1 MDSPGSVRVP
11 ARAVAEP
18 HRGMLQELDIEG
30 YAVVDRLRLAFQPGL
45 NLLTGETGSGK
56 SIVVDS
62 LALLFGVRASV
73 DVVRSGARRARVSG
87 IFEPPADAAL
97 VARLAESGI
106 ETEGELIIERQV
118 LANGKSRAYVN
129 GSPAKLALLR
139 DLAGYLGDIHGQ
151 HEQQTLLS
159 PGAQLR
165 LVDSFAELLPDVEE
179 LAAVFGRWRTSN
191 EALDRHRRG
200 EQERLR
206 RIDLLRYQADEI
218 RAADPRAGE
227 DDELRGER
235 QRLANVESLRQ
246 NCFEASSALYDSG
259 GSASAAIKSAAAAL
273 ESISGVDPQ
282 FEKLASRLEDA
293 RSTVDDVAFEVREY
307 AGSLEADPERQ
318 EAVEERLALLDKLKR
333 KYGPAIDDVLEF
345 GKRSDEEL
353 ASLEGGADRVE
364 ALEREVSA
372 SADEYE
378 RRAKR
383 IACERRKAAERLAVA
398 VGQHLSELALE
409 KARFQV
415 EVEPLD
421 AWGARGAD
429 RARFL
434 FTANAGMPPRALG
447 QVASGGELSRVA
459 LALKTCQVGATG
471 SEGYRPTLVFDEID
485 TGVGGGVAAAIGSR
499 LRALASGS
507 QVLCVTHLPQI
518 ACRADAHFHVAKAAV
533 AGQTVATVRELS
545 ESERVE
551 EIARM
556 LSGTEVTSAALENAR
571 QMLSVG

>member
-1 MDSPGSVRVP
+1 
-11 ARAVAEP
+11 
-18 HRGMLQELDIEG
+18 MLQELDIEG

-62 LALLFGVRASV
+62 LALLFGARANV
-73 DVVRSGARRARVSG
+73 DVVRAGARRARVSG
-87 IFEPPADAAL
+87 IFDHPSDAAL

-106 ETEGELIIERQV
+106 ETEGELIVERQV

-159 PGAQLR
+159 PAAQLR
-165 LVDSFAELLPDVEE
+165 LIDSFAELVPDVDA
-179 LAAVFGRWRTSN
+179 LAAVFGRWRRGS

-218 RAADPRAGE
+218 RAADPQAGE

-246 NCFEASSALYDSG
+246 NCYEASGALYDSG
-259 GSASAAIKSAAAAL
+259 GSASAAIKSAVSAL

-282 FEKLASRLEDA
+282 FEQLASRLEEA

-307 AGSLEADPERQ
+307 AGGLEADPQRQ
-318 EAVEERLALLDKLKR
+318 EVVEERLALLDKLKR
-333 KYGPAIDDVLEF
+333 KYGPSIDDVLEF

-353 ASLEGGADRVE
+353 ASLEGGADEVE
-364 ALEREVSA
+364 ALEREVAA
-372 SADEYE
+372 SAGEYD

-383 IACERRKAAERLAVA
+383 VARDRRKAAKRLAAA
-398 VGQHLSELALE
+398 VGEHLGELALE

-415 EVEPLD
+415 EVEAVD

-447 QVASGGELSRVA
+447 QVASGGEISRVA
-459 LALKTCQVGATG
+459 LALKTCQVGSTG

-518 ACRADAHFHVAKAAV
+518 ACRADAHFHVAKAEE
-533 AGQTVATVRELS
+533 AGLTVASVRELS
-545 ESERVE
+545 EAERVE

-556 LSGTEVTSAALENAR
+556 LSGTEVTPAALENAR

>member
-1 MDSPGSVRVP
+1 
-11 ARAVAEP
+11 
-18 HRGMLQELDIEG
+18 MLQELDIEG
-30 YAVVDRLRLAFQPGL
+30 YAVVDSLRVAFQPGL

-62 LALLFGVRASV
+62 LALLFGARASV
-73 DVVRSGARRARVSG
+73 DMVRSGARRARVSG
-87 IFEPPADAAL
+87 IFDPPWDAAL

-106 ETEGELIIERQV
+106 DTEGELIIERQI

-159 PGAQLR
+159 PAAQLR
-165 LVDSFAELLPDVEE
+165 LLDSFAQLVPDVEA
-179 LAAVFGRWRTSN
+179 LAAVFGRWRKFS
-191 EALDRHRRG
+191 EALDGHRRG

-206 RIDLLRYQADEI
+206 QIDLLRYQADEI
-218 RAADPRAGE
+218 RAADPQVGE
-227 DDELRGER
+227 DDQLRSER
-235 QRLANVESLRQ
+235 RRLANVESLRQ

-259 GSASAAIKSAAAAL
+259 GSASAAIKSAASAL

-282 FEKLASRLEDA
+282 FEQLASRLEDA

-307 AGSLEADPERQ
+307 AGSLEADPDRQ
-318 EAVEERLALLDKLKR
+318 EMVEERLVLLDKLKR
-333 KYGPAIDDVLEF
+333 KYGPSIEEVLEF

-353 ASLEGGADRVE
+353 ASLEGGADEVA
-364 ALEREVSA
+364 ALEREVAA
-372 SADEYE
+372 SAEEYARRANGIAYE
-378 RRAKR
+378 RQA
-383 IACERRKAAERLAVA
+383 AAERLAVA
-398 VGQHLSELALE
+398 VGGHLSELALE
-409 KARFQV
+409 KARFEV
-415 EVEPLD
+415 EVEPVET
-421 AWGARGAD
+421 WGARGAD

-434 FTANAGMPPRALG
+434 FTANVGMPPRALG

-471 SEGYRPTLVFDEID
+471 SDEYRPTLVFDEID

-499 LRALASGS
+499 LRALVSRS

-518 ACRADAHFHVAKAAV
+518 ASQADAHFHVAKATV
-533 AGQTVATVRELS
+533 DGQTVATVRELT

-556 LSGTEVTSAALENAR
+556 LSGTEVTAAALENAR
-571 QMLSVG
+571 QMLGVG

>member
-1 MDSPGSVRVP
+1 M
-11 ARAVAEP
+11 RAVAEP
-18 HRGMLQELDIEG
+18 LRGMLQELDIEG

-62 LALLFGVRASV
+62 LALLFGARASV

-87 IFEPPADAAL
+87 IFDPPADAAL

-106 ETEGELIIERQV
+106 ETEGELIVERQV

-159 PGAQLR
+159 PAAQLR
-165 LVDSFAELLPDVEE
+165 LIDSFAELVPDVDA
-179 LAAVFGRWRTSN
+179 LAAVFGRWRRGS

-218 RAADPRAGE
+218 RAADPQAGE
-227 DDELRGER
+227 DDGLRGER
-235 QRLANVESLRQ
+235 RRLANVESLRQ
-246 NCFEASSALYDSG
+246 NCHEASGALYDSG
-259 GSASAAIKSAAAAL
+259 GSASAAIKSATSAL

-282 FEKLASRLEDA
+282 FAQLASRLEEA

-318 EAVEERLALLDKLKR
+318 EVVEERLALLDKLKR
-333 KYGPAIDDVLEF
+333 KYGPSIDDVLEF

-353 ASLEGGADRVE
+353 ASLEGGADEVE
-364 ALEREVSA
+364 ALEREVAA
-372 SADEYE
+372 SADEYD

-383 IACERRKAAERLAVA
+383 IARERRKAAKRLAAA
-398 VGQHLSELALE
+398 VGAHLGELALE

-415 EVEPLD
+415 EVEPID
-421 AWGARGAD
+421 DRGARGAD

-518 ACRADAHFHVAKAAV
+518 ACRADAHFHVAKETV
-533 AGQTVATVRELS
+533 GEQTAATVRELS
-545 ESERVE
+545 DTERVE

-556 LSGTEVTSAALENAR
+556 LSGTEVTPAALENAR